1 MNHILIRCV
10 KAIGVHHIVFLPLL
24 RLSLHPMETRQ
35 SHTVQIL
42 ETPYSTVTSG
52 GHWFH
57 ATRDS
62 VNEYVPGLFK
72 KYSFEEL
79 IAKSVVWIDSAD
91 SLSLIL
97 YFITAYTVDVWIAAV
112 VAFLFHYIWYHQ
124 KSAFVNILFTPVL
137 ALFNRDFFQLLLS
150 AVILSFMGITGMYTA
165 LIIGMI
171 YFFLFKVGLLRRS
184 WSWLETKRDSKK
196 LPLNDRV
203 LKMVL
208 IRYSLYEN
216 MPPLEIEKMD
226 QQVQTAILERN
237 KKK

>member
-1 MNHILIRCV
+1 
-10 KAIGVHHIVFLPLL
+10 
-24 RLSLHPMETRQ
+24 METRQ

-62 VNEYVPGLFK
+62 VSEYVPGLLK

-79 IAKSVVWIDSAD
+79 IAKSVVWIDSTD
-91 SLSLIL
+91 SLALIL
-97 YFITAYTVDVWIAAV
+97 YFLLAYTIDVWLAAV
-112 VAFLFHYIWYHQ
+112 AALLFHYLWYHQ
-124 KSAFVNILFTPVL
+124 KSAFVNTLFTPIL
-137 ALFNRDFFQLLLS
+137 ALMNKDFFQLLLA
-150 AVILSFMGITGMYTA
+150 AVVLSFMGISGMYTA
-165 LIIGMI
+165 AIIGMF
-171 YFFLFKVGLLRRS
+171 YFFLFKVGLLRRL
-184 WSWLETKRDSKK
+184 WNWIETKRDSKK

-208 IRYSLYEN
+208 IKYSLYEN

-226 QQVQTAILERN
+226 QQVQAAIFERN
-237 KKK
+237 KKRNS